1 MPEAQWRSAIV
12 IVEGVED
19 RGGGG
24 GGGGGRGRGEREGG
38 GMGPAMITCRSVFTW
53 TLIPALNNR

>member
-38 GMGPAMITCRSVFTW
+38 GKVEGKGD
-53 TLIPALNNR
+53 LQQ

>member
-1 MPEAQWRSAIV
+1 MPEAQWRSAIA

-24 GGGGGRGRGEREGG
+24 GGEGRRGRGEGRWREKGICSSDVKG
-38 GMGPAMITCRSVFTW
+38 
-53 TLIPALNNR
+53 